1 MVGNGTVSE
10 VLSVS
15 AVARAWPSNTP
26 ARVKFTTGRPKP
38 RLSKPWPAIENVAG
52 GLARSIE
59 LGVIPVTHS
68 AHGRLSSTVSGTLPT
83 SR

>member
-10 VLSVS
+10 VLLVS

-38 RLSKPWPAIENVAG
+38 LLSKPWPAIENEAG

-59 LGVIPVTHS
+59 LGVMPVTHS
-68 AHGRLSSTVSGTLPT
+68 AQGRESVTVSGVLPT
-83 SR
+83 GR